1 MRFIRDYPPLQ
12 PLLNNIDHIDVKVID
27 VAAAPG
33 DMGLREFI
41 AGMIAYNPGWIRLL
55 YHIRAGFVRL
65 LGMRQ
70 EGIPQAPV
78 YRAADIPMTP
88 GARLSF
94 FTVDQAAEGRHWIA
108 SASESHLTAYLGV
121 VLEPRGPA
129 SRMHVVTLVKYNSW
143 AGPVY
148 FNVIRPF
155 HHLVVRQMLRAGAQR
170 LAQAR
175 STASATT

>member
-1 MRFIRDYPPLQ
+1 MSFVRNYPPIQ
-12 PLLNNIDHIDVKVID
+12 TLLSDINHIDVKTID

-33 DMGLREFI
+33 DQCLREFI
-41 AGMIAYNPGWIRLL
+41 AGFIAYNPGWIKLL

-70 EGIPQAPV
+70 EGLPAAPA
-78 YRAADIPMTP
+78 YRAADIPLTP
-88 GARLSF
+88 GAKLSV
-94 FTVDQAAEGRHWIA
+94 FTVEQAEPGRHWIA

-121 VLEPRGPA
+121 VLEPQGQS
-129 SRMHVVTLVKYNSW
+129 SRLHVVTLVKYHSW

-155 HHLVVRQMLRAGAQR
+155 HHLVVRQMMRAGAEHLR
-170 LAQAR
+170 ESR
-175 STASATT
+175 SVASSTP